1 MILDETNLST
11 YFDERTWNLARRYHQ
26 ERSIIQSLSAVEYKT
41 LQLIEIEA
49 VVYPYLQHVK
59 LSLHSVTGELLHFS
73 CECPYCVHDEKAC
86 AHIGAV
92 LMFLKERTIDHF
104 PFYYRENAADYIQQ
118 MRRRQMFSQSDQLIE
133 AYVNSA
139 VLDDPVMLQ
148 NDPVALQP
156 EVMFS
161 NSELLVSFRIGRK
174 KKYILKNLGEF
185 MTRMN
190 EAAIV
195 SYGKELQFLHV
206 PESFDEVSQKILRF
220 IRRNYPTQTNFDTGA
235 RYVKLTG
242 GSVDD
247 FYELFLNHPVMMA
260 DGRPMVMIE
269 ENPQFTLQVE
279 GQGQDY
285 QLTVTPH
292 EYRYLASNEADYVY
306 VGGTLIRLLPRYRI
320 LCGPLL
326 KRLQKGSKLLVSHEQ
341 IKNFYYNVLQPVS
354 ELIPVLGMDE
364 LPVRLDPLVTRV
376 YIDEPTPHT
385 IMITI
390 RFCYGANEYIGFDTL
405 TNRDN
410 RNLRKE
416 QKVRA
421 IIRQYVTRIDTL
433 TQIAWIEKNE
443 TKEFSFLAEGVGK
456 LMDLAEVY
464 ICESLKNVQ
473 IRSRAS
479 FSVGVR
485 LTLGLLELQLDSPQL
500 TPQELEEIFR
510 GYQQKKKYV
519 RLKNGDYFA
528 IGEGE
533 TEEVLAMLDA
543 LQVDPK
549 QLGAG
554 PVTLENYRAL
564 ALNERLMSTPEIKV
578 ERDQE
583 FKTMIRDFKNIEES
597 KFDVPP
603 SMRKILRT
611 YQKEGF
617 RWLKTIAHYGF
628 GGILADDMGIG
639 KTLQMIAVLEDARL
653 QGEGGCSLVVT
664 PASLVLNWQA
674 EIRRFAPQ
682 LKCGCVHG
690 TLKERQDTLTAVDDF
705 DVLITSYDY
714 VKRDEALYQPLAF
727 QYLVLDEAQAIK
739 NQRTKSAQAV
749 KQIQARH
756 RFALTGTPIENSLAE
771 LWSIFDFLMPGYLFS
786 YAQFKEN
793 YELPIVRY
801 DDEERLTLLKKL
813 VSPFI
818 LRRVKQD
825 VLKELPEKTESVLQ
839 IEFSEAEKKLYQASL
854 QQIQTQL
861 TQTLDQQTNA
871 GSSKIMILAMLT
883 RLRQICCD
891 PGLVFDGYGGER
903 SKLTACMELIEN
915 AVESGKKILVFSQF
929 TTILDKLRGECEKRG
944 IGTYLLTGAT
954 PKQQR
959 FDLMESFNRDKTPV
973 FLISLKAGGTGLN
986 LTGAEIVIHYDPWW
1000 NLSAE
1005 NQATDRAYRIGQ
1017 TRNVQVVKLIVEGT
1031 VEEKISKL
1039 QQQKQQL
1046 SQSVIEGSDGSIA
1059 AMSREEILE
1068 LFETEF

>member
-1 MILDETNLST
+1 MILDETQLSQ

-26 ERSIIQSLSAVEYKT
+26 ERSIIQSLSTVEYRT
-41 LQLIEIEA
+41 LQLIEVEA
-49 VVYPYLQHVK
+49 VVYPYLQHIK
-59 LSLHSVTGELLHFS
+59 LSLHWQTGELLRFS
-73 CECPYCVHDEKAC
+73 CECPYCVQDEKAC

-104 PFYYRENAADYIQQ
+104 PYYYRENAADYIQQ
-118 MRRRQMFSQSDQLIE
+118 LRRRQMFSQSEQLIE
-133 AYVNSA
+133 TYVNAA
-139 VLDDPVMLQ
+139 VLDDPTLLQ
-148 NDPVALQP
+148 SDPVGLLP
-156 EVMFS
+156 EVIFS

-185 MTRMN
+185 LARMN

-206 PESFDEVSQKILRF
+206 PESFDEGSQRILRF
-220 IRRNYPTQTNFDTGA
+220 IRRNYDPQKSFGTSP
-235 RYVKLTG
+235 RYVNLVG

-279 GQGQDY
+279 SQNQDY
-285 QLTVTPH
+285 QLQITPH

-326 KRLQKGSKLLVSHEQ
+326 KRLQQGGTLLISHEQ
-341 IKNFYYNVLQPVS
+341 IKNFYYNVLQPIS
-354 ELIPVLGMDE
+354 ELIPVLGMED

-390 RFCYGANEYIGFDTL
+390 RFCYGNNEYIGFDTL

-485 LTLGLLELQLDSPQL
+485 LTSGLLELQLDSPQL
-500 TPQELEEIFR
+500 SSEELEEIFR

-549 QLGAG
+549 QLVQGSL
-554 PVTLENYRAL
+554 TLENYRAL

-639 KTLQMIAVLEDARL
+639 KTLQMIAVLLDAQL
-653 QGEGGCSLVVT
+653 HNEAGCSLVVT
-664 PASLVLNWQA
+664 PASLILNWQA

-682 LKCGCVHG
+682 LKCACVHG
-690 TLKERQDTLTAVDDF
+690 TLKERQDQWALADQV

-714 VKRDEALYQPLAF
+714 VKRDEAVLKPLQF

-771 LWSIFDFLMPGYLFS
+771 LWSIFDFLMPGYLFR

-801 DDEERLTLLKKL
+801 QDDERLTLLKKL

-861 TQTLDQQTNA
+861 AQTLDQPANV

-891 PGLVFDGYGGER
+891 PGLVFEGYGGER
-903 SKLTACMELIEN
+903 SKLAACMELIEN
-915 AVESGKKILVFSQF
+915 AVDSGKKILVFSQF
-929 TTILDKLRGECEKRG
+929 TTILDKLRQECEKRQ
-944 IGTYLLTGAT
+944 IATYLLTGST

-1068 LFETEF
+1068 LFENEF

>member
-1 MILDETNLST
+1 
-11 YFDERTWNLARRYHQ
+11 
-26 ERSIIQSLSAVEYKT
+26 
-41 LQLIEIEA
+41 
-49 VVYPYLQHVK
+49 
-59 LSLHSVTGELLHFS
+59 
-73 CECPYCVHDEKAC
+73 
-86 AHIGAV
+86 
-92 LMFLKERTIDHF
+92 
-104 PFYYRENAADYIQQ
+104 
-118 MRRRQMFSQSDQLIE
+118 
-133 AYVNSA
+133 
-139 VLDDPVMLQ
+139 
-148 NDPVALQP
+148 
-156 EVMFS
+156 
-161 NSELLVSFRIGRK
+161 
-174 KKYILKNLGEF
+174 
-185 MTRMN
+185 
-190 EAAIV
+190 
-195 SYGKELQFLHV
+195 
-206 PESFDEVSQKILRF
+206 
-220 IRRNYPTQTNFDTGA
+220 
-235 RYVKLTG
+235 
-242 GSVDD
+242 
-247 FYELFLNHPVMMA
+247 FLNHPVMMA

-485 LTLGLLELQLDSPQL
+485 LTSGLLELQLDSPQL
-500 TPQELEEIFR
+500 TPQELEEIFC

-554 PVTLENYRAL
+554 SVTLENYRAL

-639 KTLQMIAVLEDARL
+639 
-653 QGEGGCSLVVT
+653 
-664 PASLVLNWQA
+664 
-674 EIRRFAPQ
+674 
-682 LKCGCVHG
+682 
-690 TLKERQDTLTAVDDF
+690 
-705 DVLITSYDY
+705 
-714 VKRDEALYQPLAF
+714 
-727 QYLVLDEAQAIK
+727 
-739 NQRTKSAQAV
+739 
-749 KQIQARH
+749 
-756 RFALTGTPIENSLAE
+756 
-771 LWSIFDFLMPGYLFS
+771 
-786 YAQFKEN
+786 
-793 YELPIVRY
+793 
-801 DDEERLTLLKKL
+801 
-813 VSPFI
+813 
-818 LRRVKQD
+818 
-825 VLKELPEKTESVLQ
+825 
-839 IEFSEAEKKLYQASL
+839 
-854 QQIQTQL
+854 
-861 TQTLDQQTNA
+861 
-871 GSSKIMILAMLT
+871 
-883 RLRQICCD
+883 
-891 PGLVFDGYGGER
+891 
-903 SKLTACMELIEN
+903 
-915 AVESGKKILVFSQF
+915 
-929 TTILDKLRGECEKRG
+929 
-944 IGTYLLTGAT
+944 
-954 PKQQR
+954 
-959 FDLMESFNRDKTPV
+959 
-973 FLISLKAGGTGLN
+973 
-986 LTGAEIVIHYDPWW
+986 
-1000 NLSAE
+1000 
-1005 NQATDRAYRIGQ
+1005 
-1017 TRNVQVVKLIVEGT
+1017 
-1031 VEEKISKL
+1031 
-1039 QQQKQQL
+1039 
-1046 SQSVIEGSDGSIA
+1046 
-1059 AMSREEILE
+1059 
-1068 LFETEF
+1068 

>member
-1 MILDETNLST
+1 
-11 YFDERTWNLARRYHQ
+11 
-26 ERSIIQSLSAVEYKT
+26 
-41 LQLIEIEA
+41 
-49 VVYPYLQHVK
+49 
-59 LSLHSVTGELLHFS
+59 
-73 CECPYCVHDEKAC
+73 
-86 AHIGAV
+86 
-92 LMFLKERTIDHF
+92 
-104 PFYYRENAADYIQQ
+104 
-118 MRRRQMFSQSDQLIE
+118 
-133 AYVNSA
+133 
-139 VLDDPVMLQ
+139 
-148 NDPVALQP
+148 
-156 EVMFS
+156 
-161 NSELLVSFRIGRK
+161 
-174 KKYILKNLGEF
+174 
-185 MTRMN
+185 
-190 EAAIV
+190 
-195 SYGKELQFLHV
+195 
-206 PESFDEVSQKILRF
+206 
-220 IRRNYPTQTNFDTGA
+220 
-235 RYVKLTG
+235 
-242 GSVDD
+242 
-247 FYELFLNHPVMMA
+247 
-260 DGRPMVMIE
+260 MVMIE

-354 ELIPVLGMDE
+354 ELIPVVGMDE

-376 YIDEPTPHT
+376 YIDEPTAHT

-485 LTLGLLELQLDSPQL
+485 LTSGLLELQLDSPQL

-664 PASLVLNWQA
+664 PASLILNWQA

-690 TLKERQDTLTAVDDF
+690 TLKERQDTLAAADDF

>member
-1 MILDETNLST
+1 MILDETQLSQ

-26 ERSIIQSLSAVEYKT
+26 ERSIIQSLSAVEYRT
-41 LQLIEIEA
+41 LQLIEVEA
-49 VVYPYLQHVK
+49 VVYPYLQHIK
-59 LSLHSVTGELLHFS
+59 LSLHWQTGELLRFS
-73 CECPYCVHDEKAC
+73 CECPYCVQDEKAC

-104 PFYYRENAADYIQQ
+104 PYYYRENAADYIQQ
-118 MRRRQMFSQSDQLIE
+118 LRRRQMFSQSEQLIE
-133 AYVNSA
+133 TYVNAA
-139 VLDDPVMLQ
+139 VLDDPTLLQ
-148 NDPVALQP
+148 SDPVGLLP
-156 EVMFS
+156 EVIFS

-185 MTRMN
+185 LARMN

-206 PESFDEVSQKILRF
+206 PESFDEGSQRILRF
-220 IRRNYPTQTNFDTGA
+220 IRRNYDPQKSFGTSP
-235 RYVKLTG
+235 RYVNLVG

-279 GQGQDY
+279 SQNQDY
-285 QLTVTPH
+285 QLQITPH

-326 KRLQKGSKLLVSHEQ
+326 KRLQQGGKLLISHEQ
-341 IKNFYYNVLQPVS
+341 IKNFYYNVLQPIS
-354 ELIPVLGMDE
+354 ELIPVLGMED

-390 RFCYGANEYIGFDTL
+390 RFCYGNNEYIGFDTL

-485 LTLGLLELQLDSPQL
+485 LTSGLLELQLDSPQL
-500 TPQELEEIFR
+500 SSEELEEIFR

-549 QLGAG
+549 QLVQGSL
-554 PVTLENYRAL
+554 TLENYRAL

-639 KTLQMIAVLEDARL
+639 KTLQMIAVLLDAQL
-653 QGEGGCSLVVT
+653 HNEAGCSLVVT
-664 PASLVLNWQA
+664 PASLILNWQA

-682 LKCGCVHG
+682 LKCACVHG
-690 TLKERQDTLTAVDDF
+690 TLKERQDQWALADQV

-714 VKRDEALYQPLAF
+714 VKRDEAVLKPLQF

-771 LWSIFDFLMPGYLFS
+771 LWSIFDFLMPGYLFR

-801 DDEERLTLLKKL
+801 QDDERLTLLKKL

-818 LRRVKQD
+818 LRRGKQD

-861 TQTLDQQTNA
+861 AQTLDQPANV

-891 PGLVFDGYGGER
+891 PGLVFEGYGGER
-903 SKLTACMELIEN
+903 SKLAACMELIEN
-915 AVESGKKILVFSQF
+915 AVDSGKKILVFSQF
-929 TTILDKLRGECEKRG
+929 TTILDKLRQECEKRQ
-944 IGTYLLTGAT
+944 IATYLLTGST

-1068 LFETEF
+1068 LFENEF

>member
-1 MILDETNLST
+1 
-11 YFDERTWNLARRYHQ
+11 
-26 ERSIIQSLSAVEYKT
+26 
-41 LQLIEIEA
+41 
-49 VVYPYLQHVK
+49 
-59 LSLHSVTGELLHFS
+59 
-73 CECPYCVHDEKAC
+73 
-86 AHIGAV
+86 
-92 LMFLKERTIDHF
+92 
-104 PFYYRENAADYIQQ
+104 
-118 MRRRQMFSQSDQLIE
+118 
-133 AYVNSA
+133 
-139 VLDDPVMLQ
+139 
-148 NDPVALQP
+148 
-156 EVMFS
+156 
-161 NSELLVSFRIGRK
+161 
-174 KKYILKNLGEF
+174 
-185 MTRMN
+185 
-190 EAAIV
+190 
-195 SYGKELQFLHV
+195 
-206 PESFDEVSQKILRF
+206 
-220 IRRNYPTQTNFDTGA
+220 
-235 RYVKLTG
+235 
-242 GSVDD
+242 
-247 FYELFLNHPVMMA
+247 
-260 DGRPMVMIE
+260 
-269 ENPQFTLQVE
+269 
-279 GQGQDY
+279 
-285 QLTVTPH
+285 
-292 EYRYLASNEADYVY
+292 
-306 VGGTLIRLLPRYRI
+306 
-320 LCGPLL
+320 
-326 KRLQKGSKLLVSHEQ
+326 
-341 IKNFYYNVLQPVS
+341 
-354 ELIPVLGMDE
+354 
-364 LPVRLDPLVTRV
+364 
-376 YIDEPTPHT
+376 
-385 IMITI
+385 
-390 RFCYGANEYIGFDTL
+390 
-405 TNRDN
+405 
-410 RNLRKE
+410 
-416 QKVRA
+416 
-421 IIRQYVTRIDTL
+421 
-433 TQIAWIEKNE
+433 
-443 TKEFSFLAEGVGK
+443 
-456 LMDLAEVY
+456 MDLAEVY

-485 LTLGLLELQLDSPQL
+485 LTSGLLELQLDSPQL
-500 TPQELEEIFR
+500 TPQELEEIFC

-554 PVTLENYRAL
+554 SVTLENYRAL

-664 PASLVLNWQA
+664 PASLILNWQA

-690 TLKERQDTLTAVDDF
+690 TLKERQDTLAAADDF

-903 SKLTACMELIEN
+903 SKLSACMELIEN

>member
-1 MILDETNLST
+1 
-11 YFDERTWNLARRYHQ
+11 
-26 ERSIIQSLSAVEYKT
+26 
-41 LQLIEIEA
+41 QL
-49 VVYPYLQHVK
+49 
-59 LSLHSVTGELLHFS
+59 
-73 CECPYCVHDEKAC
+73 
-86 AHIGAV
+86 
-92 LMFLKERTIDHF
+92 
-104 PFYYRENAADYIQQ
+104 
-118 MRRRQMFSQSDQLIE
+118 RRRQMFSQSEQLIE
-133 AYVNSA
+133 TYVNAA
-139 VLDDPVMLQ
+139 VLDDPTLLQ
-148 NDPVALQP
+148 SDPVGLLP
-156 EVMFS
+156 EVIFS

-185 MTRMN
+185 LARMN

-485 LTLGLLELQLDSPQL
+485 LTSGLLELQLDSPQL
-500 TPQELEEIFR
+500 TPQELEEIFC

-554 PVTLENYRAL
+554 SVTLENYRAL

-664 PASLVLNWQA
+664 PASLILNWQA

-690 TLKERQDTLTAVDDF
+690 TLKERQDTLAAADDF

-903 SKLTACMELIEN
+903 SKLSACMELIEN

>member
-1 MILDETNLST
+1 
-11 YFDERTWNLARRYHQ
+11 
-26 ERSIIQSLSAVEYKT
+26 
-41 LQLIEIEA
+41 
-49 VVYPYLQHVK
+49 
-59 LSLHSVTGELLHFS
+59 
-73 CECPYCVHDEKAC
+73 
-86 AHIGAV
+86 
-92 LMFLKERTIDHF
+92 MFLKERTIDHF

-354 ELIPVLGMDE
+354 ELIPVVGMDE

-376 YIDEPTPHT
+376 YIDEPTAHT

-485 LTLGLLELQLDSPQL
+485 LTSGLLELQLDSPQL

-664 PASLVLNWQA
+664 PASLILNWQA

-690 TLKERQDTLTAVDDF
+690 TLKERQDTLAAADDF

>member
-1 MILDETNLST
+1 M
-11 YFDERTWNLARRYHQ
+11 
-26 ERSIIQSLSAVEYKT
+26 
-41 LQLIEIEA
+41 
-49 VVYPYLQHVK
+49 
-59 LSLHSVTGELLHFS
+59 
-73 CECPYCVHDEKAC
+73 
-86 AHIGAV
+86 
-92 LMFLKERTIDHF
+92 
-104 PFYYRENAADYIQQ
+104 
-118 MRRRQMFSQSDQLIE
+118 
-133 AYVNSA
+133 
-139 VLDDPVMLQ
+139 
-148 NDPVALQP
+148 
-156 EVMFS
+156 
-161 NSELLVSFRIGRK
+161 
-174 KKYILKNLGEF
+174 
-185 MTRMN
+185 
-190 EAAIV
+190 
-195 SYGKELQFLHV
+195 
-206 PESFDEVSQKILRF
+206 
-220 IRRNYPTQTNFDTGA
+220 
-235 RYVKLTG
+235 
-242 GSVDD
+242 
-247 FYELFLNHPVMMA
+247 
-260 DGRPMVMIE
+260 
-269 ENPQFTLQVE
+269 
-279 GQGQDY
+279 
-285 QLTVTPH
+285 
-292 EYRYLASNEADYVY
+292 
-306 VGGTLIRLLPRYRI
+306 
-320 LCGPLL
+320 
-326 KRLQKGSKLLVSHEQ
+326 
-341 IKNFYYNVLQPVS
+341 
-354 ELIPVLGMDE
+354 
-364 LPVRLDPLVTRV
+364 
-376 YIDEPTPHT
+376 
-385 IMITI
+385 
-390 RFCYGANEYIGFDTL
+390 
-405 TNRDN
+405 
-410 RNLRKE
+410 
-416 QKVRA
+416 
-421 IIRQYVTRIDTL
+421 
-433 TQIAWIEKNE
+433 
-443 TKEFSFLAEGVGK
+443 
-456 LMDLAEVY
+456 
-464 ICESLKNVQ
+464 
-473 IRSRAS
+473 
-479 FSVGVR
+479 R
-485 LTLGLLELQLDSPQL
+485 LTSGLLELQLDSPQL
-500 TPQELEEIFR
+500 TPQELEEIFC

-554 PVTLENYRAL
+554 SVTLENYRAL

-664 PASLVLNWQA
+664 PASLILNWQA

-690 TLKERQDTLTAVDDF
+690 TLKERQDTLAAADDF

-903 SKLTACMELIEN
+903 SKLSACMELIEN

>member
-1 MILDETNLST
+1 
-11 YFDERTWNLARRYHQ
+11 
-26 ERSIIQSLSAVEYKT
+26 
-41 LQLIEIEA
+41 
-49 VVYPYLQHVK
+49 
-59 LSLHSVTGELLHFS
+59 
-73 CECPYCVHDEKAC
+73 
-86 AHIGAV
+86 
-92 LMFLKERTIDHF
+92 
-104 PFYYRENAADYIQQ
+104 
-118 MRRRQMFSQSDQLIE
+118 
-133 AYVNSA
+133 
-139 VLDDPVMLQ
+139 
-148 NDPVALQP
+148 
-156 EVMFS
+156 
-161 NSELLVSFRIGRK
+161 
-174 KKYILKNLGEF
+174 
-185 MTRMN
+185 
-190 EAAIV
+190 
-195 SYGKELQFLHV
+195 
-206 PESFDEVSQKILRF
+206 
-220 IRRNYPTQTNFDTGA
+220 
-235 RYVKLTG
+235 
-242 GSVDD
+242 
-247 FYELFLNHPVMMA
+247 
-260 DGRPMVMIE
+260 
-269 ENPQFTLQVE
+269 
-279 GQGQDY
+279 
-285 QLTVTPH
+285 
-292 EYRYLASNEADYVY
+292 
-306 VGGTLIRLLPRYRI
+306 
-320 LCGPLL
+320 
-326 KRLQKGSKLLVSHEQ
+326 
-341 IKNFYYNVLQPVS
+341 
-354 ELIPVLGMDE
+354 
-364 LPVRLDPLVTRV
+364 
-376 YIDEPTPHT
+376 
-385 IMITI
+385 
-390 RFCYGANEYIGFDTL
+390 
-405 TNRDN
+405 
-410 RNLRKE
+410 
-416 QKVRA
+416 
-421 IIRQYVTRIDTL
+421 
-433 TQIAWIEKNE
+433 
-443 TKEFSFLAEGVGK
+443 
-456 LMDLAEVY
+456 
-464 ICESLKNVQ
+464 
-473 IRSRAS
+473 
-479 FSVGVR
+479 
-485 LTLGLLELQLDSPQL
+485 
-500 TPQELEEIFR
+500 
-510 GYQQKKKYV
+510 
-519 RLKNGDYFA
+519 
-528 IGEGE
+528 
-533 TEEVLAMLDA
+533 
-543 LQVDPK
+543 
-549 QLGAG
+549 
-554 PVTLENYRAL
+554 
-564 ALNERLMSTPEIKV
+564 
-578 ERDQE
+578 
-583 FKTMIRDFKNIEES
+583 MIRDFKNIEES

-664 PASLVLNWQA
+664 PASLILNWQA

-690 TLKERQDTLTAVDDF
+690 TLKERQNTLASANDF

-714 VKRDEALYQPLAF
+714 VKRQPLAF

-929 TTILDKLRGECEKRG
+929 TTILDKLRDECEKRR

>member
-1 MILDETNLST
+1 
-11 YFDERTWNLARRYHQ
+11 
-26 ERSIIQSLSAVEYKT
+26 
-41 LQLIEIEA
+41 
-49 VVYPYLQHVK
+49 
-59 LSLHSVTGELLHFS
+59 
-73 CECPYCVHDEKAC
+73 
-86 AHIGAV
+86 
-92 LMFLKERTIDHF
+92 
-104 PFYYRENAADYIQQ
+104 
-118 MRRRQMFSQSDQLIE
+118 
-133 AYVNSA
+133 
-139 VLDDPVMLQ
+139 
-148 NDPVALQP
+148 
-156 EVMFS
+156 
-161 NSELLVSFRIGRK
+161 
-174 KKYILKNLGEF
+174 

-485 LTLGLLELQLDSPQL
+485 LTSGLLELQLDSPQL

-664 PASLVLNWQA
+664 PASLILNWQA

-690 TLKERQDTLTAVDDF
+690 TLKERQDTLASANDF

-871 GSSKIMILAMLT
+871 GSSKIMILSMLT

-986 LTGAEIVIHYDPWW
+986 LIGAEIVIHYDPWW

>member
-1 MILDETNLST
+1 MILDETQLSQ

-26 ERSIIQSLSAVEYKT
+26 ERSIIQSLSAVEYRT
-41 LQLIEIEA
+41 LQLIEVEA
-49 VVYPYLQHVK
+49 VVYPYLQHIK
-59 LSLHSVTGELLHFS
+59 LSLHWQTGELLRFS
-73 CECPYCVHDEKAC
+73 CECPYCVQDEKAC

-104 PFYYRENAADYIQQ
+104 PYYYRENAADYIQQ
-118 MRRRQMFSQSDQLIE
+118 LRRRQMFSQSEQLIE
-133 AYVNSA
+133 TYVNAA
-139 VLDDPVMLQ
+139 VLDDPTLLQ
-148 NDPVALQP
+148 SDPVGLLP
-156 EVMFS
+156 EVIFS

-185 MTRMN
+185 LARMN

-206 PESFDEVSQKILRF
+206 PESFDEGSQRILRF
-220 IRRNYPTQTNFDTGA
+220 IRRNYDPQKSFGTSP
-235 RYVKLTG
+235 RYVNLVG

-279 GQGQDY
+279 SQNQDY
-285 QLTVTPH
+285 QLQITPH

-326 KRLQKGSKLLVSHEQ
+326 KRLQQGGKLLISHEQ
-341 IKNFYYNVLQPVS
+341 IKNFYYNVLQPIS
-354 ELIPVLGMDE
+354 ELIPVLGMED

-390 RFCYGANEYIGFDTL
+390 RFCYGNNEYIGFDTL

-485 LTLGLLELQLDSPQL
+485 LTSGLLELQLDSPQL
-500 TPQELEEIFR
+500 SSEELEEIFR

-549 QLGAG
+549 QLVQGSL
-554 PVTLENYRAL
+554 TLENYRAL

-639 KTLQMIAVLEDARL
+639 KTLQMIAVLLDAQL
-653 QGEGGCSLVVT
+653 HNEAGCSLVVT
-664 PASLVLNWQA
+664 PASLILNWQA
-674 EIRRFAPQ
+674 VCAPVKMR
-682 LKCGCVHG
+682 LCSWNIKRASGSVG
-690 TLKERQDTLTAVDDF
+690 TGRSGRCSDHLLRLC
-705 DVLITSYDY
+705 
-714 VKRDEALYQPLAF
+714 
-727 QYLVLDEAQAIK
+727 
-739 NQRTKSAQAV
+739 
-749 KQIQARH
+749 QAR
-756 RFALTGTPIENSLAE
+756 
-771 LWSIFDFLMPGYLFS
+771 
-786 YAQFKEN
+786 
-793 YELPIVRY
+793 
-801 DDEERLTLLKKL
+801 
-813 VSPFI
+813 
-818 LRRVKQD
+818 
-825 VLKELPEKTESVLQ
+825 
-839 IEFSEAEKKLYQASL
+839 
-854 QQIQTQL
+854 
-861 TQTLDQQTNA
+861 
-871 GSSKIMILAMLT
+871 
-883 RLRQICCD
+883 
-891 PGLVFDGYGGER
+891 
-903 SKLTACMELIEN
+903 
-915 AVESGKKILVFSQF
+915 
-929 TTILDKLRGECEKRG
+929 
-944 IGTYLLTGAT
+944 
-954 PKQQR
+954 
-959 FDLMESFNRDKTPV
+959 
-973 FLISLKAGGTGLN
+973 
-986 LTGAEIVIHYDPWW
+986 
-1000 NLSAE
+1000 
-1005 NQATDRAYRIGQ
+1005 
-1017 TRNVQVVKLIVEGT
+1017 
-1031 VEEKISKL
+1031 
-1039 QQQKQQL
+1039 
-1046 SQSVIEGSDGSIA
+1046 
-1059 AMSREEILE
+1059 
-1068 LFETEF
+1068 

>member
-1 MILDETNLST
+1 M
-11 YFDERTWNLARRYHQ
+11 
-26 ERSIIQSLSAVEYKT
+26 
-41 LQLIEIEA
+41 
-49 VVYPYLQHVK
+49 
-59 LSLHSVTGELLHFS
+59 
-73 CECPYCVHDEKAC
+73 
-86 AHIGAV
+86 
-92 LMFLKERTIDHF
+92 
-104 PFYYRENAADYIQQ
+104 
-118 MRRRQMFSQSDQLIE
+118 
-133 AYVNSA
+133 
-139 VLDDPVMLQ
+139 
-148 NDPVALQP
+148 
-156 EVMFS
+156 
-161 NSELLVSFRIGRK
+161 
-174 KKYILKNLGEF
+174 
-185 MTRMN
+185 
-190 EAAIV
+190 
-195 SYGKELQFLHV
+195 
-206 PESFDEVSQKILRF
+206 
-220 IRRNYPTQTNFDTGA
+220 
-235 RYVKLTG
+235 
-242 GSVDD
+242 
-247 FYELFLNHPVMMA
+247 
-260 DGRPMVMIE
+260 
-269 ENPQFTLQVE
+269 
-279 GQGQDY
+279 
-285 QLTVTPH
+285 
-292 EYRYLASNEADYVY
+292 
-306 VGGTLIRLLPRYRI
+306 
-320 LCGPLL
+320 
-326 KRLQKGSKLLVSHEQ
+326 
-341 IKNFYYNVLQPVS
+341 
-354 ELIPVLGMDE
+354 
-364 LPVRLDPLVTRV
+364 
-376 YIDEPTPHT
+376 
-385 IMITI
+385 
-390 RFCYGANEYIGFDTL
+390 
-405 TNRDN
+405 
-410 RNLRKE
+410 
-416 QKVRA
+416 
-421 IIRQYVTRIDTL
+421 
-433 TQIAWIEKNE
+433 
-443 TKEFSFLAEGVGK
+443 
-456 LMDLAEVY
+456 
-464 ICESLKNVQ
+464 
-473 IRSRAS
+473 
-479 FSVGVR
+479 
-485 LTLGLLELQLDSPQL
+485 
-500 TPQELEEIFR
+500 EEIFR

-664 PASLVLNWQA
+664 PASLILNWQA

>member
-220 IRRNYPTQTNFDTGA
+220 IRRNYPTQSNFDTGA

-421 IIRQYVTRIDTL
+421 IIRQYVTRIDTP

-485 LTLGLLELQLDSPQL
+485 LTSGLLELQLDSPQL

-664 PASLVLNWQA
+664 PASLILNWQA

-690 TLKERQDTLTAVDDF
+690 TLKERQDTLAAADDF

>member
-1 MILDETNLST
+1 MILDETQLSQ
-11 YFDERTWNLARRYHQ
+11 YFDERTWNLACRYHQ
-26 ERSIIQSLSAVEYKT
+26 ERSIIQSLSAVEYRT
-41 LQLIEIEA
+41 LQLIEVEA
-49 VVYPYLQHVK
+49 VVYPYLQHIK
-59 LSLHSVTGELLHFS
+59 LSLHWQTGELLRFS
-73 CECPYCVHDEKAC
+73 CECPYCVQDEKAC

-104 PFYYRENAADYIQQ
+104 PYYYRENAADYIQQ
-118 MRRRQMFSQSDQLIE
+118 LRRRQMFSQSEQLIE
-133 AYVNSA
+133 TYVNAA
-139 VLDDPVMLQ
+139 VLDDPTLLQ
-148 NDPVALQP
+148 SDPVGLLP
-156 EVMFS
+156 EVIFS

-185 MTRMN
+185 LARMN

-206 PESFDEVSQKILRF
+206 PESFDEGSQRILRF
-220 IRRNYPTQTNFDTGA
+220 IRRNYDPQKSFGTSP
-235 RYVKLTG
+235 RYVNLVG

-279 GQGQDY
+279 SQNQDY
-285 QLTVTPH
+285 QLQITPH

-326 KRLQKGSKLLVSHEQ
+326 KRLQQGGKLLISHEQ
-341 IKNFYYNVLQPVS
+341 IKNFYYNVLQPIS
-354 ELIPVLGMDE
+354 ELIPVLGMED

-390 RFCYGANEYIGFDTL
+390 RFCYGNNEYIGFDTL

-485 LTLGLLELQLDSPQL
+485 LTSGLLELQLDSPQL
-500 TPQELEEIFR
+500 SSEELEEIFR

-549 QLGAG
+549 QLVQGSL
-554 PVTLENYRAL
+554 TLENYRAL

-603 SMRKILRT
+603 PMRKILRT

-639 KTLQMIAVLEDARL
+639 KTLQMIAVLLDAQL
-653 QGEGGCSLVVT
+653 HNEAGCSLVVT
-664 PASLVLNWQA
+664 PASLILNWQA

-682 LKCGCVHG
+682 LKCACVHG
-690 TLKERQDTLTAVDDF
+690 TLKERQDQWALADQV

-714 VKRDEALYQPLAF
+714 VKRDEAVLKPLQF

-801 DDEERLTLLKKL
+801 QDDERLTLLKKL

-861 TQTLDQQTNA
+861 AQTLDQPANV

-891 PGLVFDGYGGER
+891 PGLVFEGYGGER
-903 SKLTACMELIEN
+903 SKLAACMELIEN
-915 AVESGKKILVFSQF
+915 AVDSGKKILVFSQF
-929 TTILDKLRGECEKRG
+929 TTILDKLRQECEKRQ
-944 IGTYLLTGAT
+944 IATYLLTGST

-1068 LFETEF
+1068 LFENEF

>member
-1 MILDETNLST
+1 M
-11 YFDERTWNLARRYHQ
+11 
-26 ERSIIQSLSAVEYKT
+26 
-41 LQLIEIEA
+41 
-49 VVYPYLQHVK
+49 
-59 LSLHSVTGELLHFS
+59 G
-73 CECPYCVHDEKAC
+73 
-86 AHIGAV
+86 
-92 LMFLKERTIDHF
+92 
-104 PFYYRENAADYIQQ
+104 
-118 MRRRQMFSQSDQLIE
+118 
-133 AYVNSA
+133 
-139 VLDDPVMLQ
+139 
-148 NDPVALQP
+148 
-156 EVMFS
+156 
-161 NSELLVSFRIGRK
+161 
-174 KKYILKNLGEF
+174 
-185 MTRMN
+185 
-190 EAAIV
+190 
-195 SYGKELQFLHV
+195 
-206 PESFDEVSQKILRF
+206 
-220 IRRNYPTQTNFDTGA
+220 
-235 RYVKLTG
+235 
-242 GSVDD
+242 
-247 FYELFLNHPVMMA
+247 
-260 DGRPMVMIE
+260 
-269 ENPQFTLQVE
+269 
-279 GQGQDY
+279 
-285 QLTVTPH
+285 
-292 EYRYLASNEADYVY
+292 
-306 VGGTLIRLLPRYRI
+306 
-320 LCGPLL
+320 
-326 KRLQKGSKLLVSHEQ
+326 VSHEQ

-485 LTLGLLELQLDSPQL
+485 LTSGLLELQLDSPQL
-500 TPQELEEIFR
+500 TPQELEEIFC

-554 PVTLENYRAL
+554 SVTLENYRAL

-664 PASLVLNWQA
+664 PASLILNWQA

-690 TLKERQDTLTAVDDF
+690 TLKERQDTLAAADDF

-903 SKLTACMELIEN
+903 SKLSACMELIEN